1 MVKSVYIAAGPKEP
15 QIRLWG
21 PVVHHMLGDSVAG
34 DDS

>member
-1 MVKSVYIAAGPKEP
+1 MVKSVYIAAVPKEP

-21 PVVHHMLGDSVAG
+21 PVEHHMLGDSVAG